1 MELPKCR
8 QYFFTSYTCL
18 HPGSSV
24 ERGWLT
30 VISSAPITNYI
41 NYFANLKSEKQ
52 AFHTVC

>member
-18 HPGSSV
+18 HPGFSV

-41 NYFANLKSEKQ
+41 NYFVNLKSEKQ